1 MTQPAGRQHL
11 HLPDI
16 EIIDEEPP
24 PGFREAAE
32 EALADVAA
40 GRSVIC
46 LNDEAFDALLVEL
59 AAAPPRDL
67 GAG

>member
-1 MTQPAGRQHL
+1 MTEPAGYSCP
-11 HLPDI
+11 LPEI
-16 EIIDEEPP
+16 EIVDEEPP

-46 LNDEAFDALLVEL
+46 TSDEAFDLLLEEL
-59 AAAPPRDL
+59 SH
-67 GAG
+67 